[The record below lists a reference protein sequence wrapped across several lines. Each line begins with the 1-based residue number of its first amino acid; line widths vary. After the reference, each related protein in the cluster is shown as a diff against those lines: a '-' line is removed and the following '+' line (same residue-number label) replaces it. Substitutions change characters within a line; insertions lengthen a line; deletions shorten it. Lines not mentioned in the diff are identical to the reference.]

1 MTNSLSKLIH
11 VTAKKASVPPE
22 VITRGLTVAIIT
34 AYVLKIG
41 YPILLSSLSAVRNKA
56 REAQENISS
65 TSPIISMQRNWVLTE
80 NEEAEEPFETIEKR
94 SQKDGKSLTS
104 TELTDDSTKKKL
116 QLSPAFNKQFLLQL
130 VKLIRIMIPK
140 LHSLEMGLLGLHT
153 VSLVSRSF
161 LSIYVARLEGH
172 VVKNI
177 VRKDIMKF
185 AFQLSK
191 WLLVAIPA
199 TFINSLIRFLE
210 SQLALA
216 FRTRLVRHAYDLYFE
231 NQTYYRVSNLDGR
244 LENADHC
251 LTDDIATFSQSV
263 AHLYSHITKPLL
275 DVAII
280 NLTLFKMARSMGSF
294 GITGNVL
301 GGAMVFLTGHI
312 LRKLSPKFGKL
323 VSEEAKHKGY
333 LRFIHSRL
341 IANSEEIAFYGGHEV
356 ELNILQQS
364 YRSLARQMN
373 LIFNK
378 RLCYVMLEQF
388 LMKYC
393 WSAVGMIIISL
404 PVLTGNQQQENG
416 DGYKGDDGVST
427 RTQYMTTAKNILIA
441 GADAVERLMSSYKE
455 ITELAGYTSR
465 VSKMFTVFEEVSR
478 GKYQRTLAT
487 LNKRDTKKSLK
498 IKGLTF
504 KDGMPEANG
513 IVIERDDGTLKLE
526 NVPIITPNCDVVVPD
541 LSFVMTKGMHLL
553 ITGPNGCGKSSLFRI
568 LRGLWPT
575 YAGRLERPPTGQM
588 FYIPQ
593 RPYMSLGTLRDQV
606 IYPDTVKEMKM
617 KGLTDEDLEDIL
629 AIVNL
634 QSIIIREGG
643 WDVVGDWK
651 DVLSGGE
658 KQRMGVARLFYHRP
672 QFALLDECTSAVSI
686 DVESK
691 MYQAAKDFG
700 ISLLTI
706 THRPSLWQFHTH
718 LLQFDGEGNW
728 RLEPLDTN
736 TRLSLREEKER
747 LEAQLTG
754 VPQMEGRL
762 QELCTLLG
770 EDSVVLQRSPVDS
783 NSGIQAVLQGIT
795 LSVNKVGV
803 DTSKDS
809 LSD

>member
-1 MTNSLSKLIH
+1 MVNSMSKLIH
-11 VTAKKASVPPE
+11 RTAEKANVHPE
-22 VITRGLTVAIIT
+22 VITRGMTVAIFAVYT
-34 AYVLKIG
+34 LRIG
-41 YPILLSSLSAVRNKA
+41 YPILCSSLTIVRNKA
-56 REAQENISS
+56 REAQEKICS
-65 TSPIISMQRNWVLTE
+65 TSPVRSLEKNQLLTE
-80 NEEAEEPFETIEKR
+80 NEEIEEPLKTFEKKSR
-94 SQKDGKSLTS
+94 RDSKSLT
-104 TELTDDSTKKKL
+104 LQKL
-116 QLSPAFNKQFLLQL
+116 QFSPAFNKQFLLQL
-130 VKLIRIMIPK
+130 IKLIRIMIPK
-140 LHSLEMGLLGLHT
+140 VQSIEMGLLGLHT
-153 VSLVSRSF
+153 LSLITRSF

-177 VRKDIMKF
+177 VRKDIAKF
-185 AFQLSK
+185 ALQLTK

-216 FRTRLVRHAYDLYFE
+216 FRTRLVRHAYDLYFK

-251 LTDDIATFSQSV
+251 LTDDITTFSQSV
-263 AHLYSHITKPLL
+263 AHLYSHITKPFL
-275 DVAII
+275 DVVII
-280 NLTLFKMARSMGSF
+280 NFTLLKMARSMGSF
-294 GITGNVL
+294 SVAGNVL
-301 GGAMVFLTGHI
+301 GGAMVSLTGHI

-323 VSEEAKHKGY
+323 VAEEEKRKGY

-356 ELNILQQS
+356 ELTMLQRS

-378 RLCYVMLEQF
+378 RLYYVMLEQF

-404 PVLTGNQQQENG
+404 PVLTGKQQTENG
-416 DGYKGDDGVST
+416 NGDKDDGVST

-455 ITELAGYTSR
+455 VTELAGYTSR
-465 VSKMFTVFEEVSR
+465 VSKMFTVFEEVSE

-487 LNKRDTKKSLK
+487 LNTRESKKSFK
-498 IKGLTF
+498 VQGLTF
-504 KDGMPEANG
+504 INGMPEIKG
-513 IVIERDDGTLKLE
+513 TVIERENSILKLE
-526 NVPIITPNCDVVVPD
+526 HVPIITPNCDVVVPD
-541 LSFVMTKGMHLL
+541 LSFTMTKGMHLL

-575 YAGRLERPPTGQM
+575 YAGCLIRPPTGQM

-593 RPYMSLGTLRDQV
+593 RPYMSVGTLRDQV
-606 IYPDTVKEMKM
+606 IYPDTVKDMKE
-617 KGLTDEDLEDIL
+617 KGLTDRDLANIL

-634 QSIIIREGG
+634 QSIITREGG
-643 WDVVGDWK
+643 WDAIGDWK
-651 DVLSGGE
+651 DILSGGE

-691 MYQAAKDFG
+691 MYQAIKDLD

-718 LLQFDGEGNW
+718 LLQFDGEGGW
-728 RLEPLDTN
+728 SLEPLDTH
-736 TRLSLREEKER
+736 TRLSLHEEKER

-754 VPQMEGRL
+754 VPQMERRL
-762 QELCTLLG
+762 EELCTLLG
-770 EDSVVLQRSPVDS
+770 EDSVVLQRPSADGMENSLEETAPVA
-783 NSGIQAVLQGIT
+783 NT
-795 LSVNKVGV
+795 EP
-803 DTSKDS
+803 